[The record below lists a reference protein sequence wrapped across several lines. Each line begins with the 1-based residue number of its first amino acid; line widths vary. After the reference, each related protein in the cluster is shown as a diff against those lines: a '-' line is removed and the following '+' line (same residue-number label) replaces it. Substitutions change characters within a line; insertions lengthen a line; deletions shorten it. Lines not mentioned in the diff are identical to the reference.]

1 MTAQGGDYLAK
12 MANDIARNL
21 AAIGNEELVAGR
33 VSDHLTRFWSPDMRR
48 QLVEHARVDD
58 SELLPA
64 VRMAVGLL
72 E

>member
-1 MTAQGGDYLAK
+1 MTAQGMEYLAK
-12 MANDIARNL
+12 MANDIARNM
-21 AAIGNEELVAGR
+21 AAAGDESVVARR
-33 VSDHLTRFWSPDMRR
+33 VSDHLARFWSPDMRR
-48 QLVEHARVDD
+48 QLVEHVQVDD